1 MALIVIDGFDSYQ
14 GVPDLFSRV
23 GALQW
28 VELGGFEEPTIL
40 FVPGRTGAGQAL
52 AFAGGGL
59 AAIDQDQTIAAGFN
73 VNLTTGYLGFAVLP
87 AGVAQLPSWDLQLL
101 DWGSSL
107 AQLTVRFNLFGGI
120 ITVYAGD
127 PTTTAE
133 PVILAQ
139 SGPGAFSPYIWSFIE
154 IGATIGAS
162 GSFDLHVNGNS
173 AVSGTGA
180 TIYPA
185 PLPVSATSST
195 VFNGFRIR
203 LNTRGAPNQASGT
216 SSSFSIDDL
225 YLCDSTTGPGTYPA
239 NGFLGDVSVLTL
251 HPTANKSV
259 TWTPLA
265 NTNWQEV
272 GTATFEGDASYNSAV
287 TVGDQDLFSF
297 GSLPTN
303 ILAVLGVQMTG
314 AYRKLN
320 ASAQTITQNLVS
332 GGTAVSG
339 APRTLSLSYA
349 YHTDLFTVDPNTSK
363 SWSVAAVNSLAGGYT
378 LAS

>member
-1 MALIVIDGFDSYQ
+1 MRPRWGWPDIALIVTEGFDSYR

-28 VELGGFEEPTIL
+28 VELGGFEQPNIL

-52 AFAGGGL
+52 AFAGDGLPASDQNQTL
-59 AAIDQDQTIAAGFN
+59 AACFN

-107 AQLTVRFNLFGGI
+107 AQITVRFNLFGGI

-127 PTTTAE
+127 PTATAE
-133 PVILAQ
+133 PVVLAQ
-139 SGPGAFSPYIWSFIE
+139 TGPGAFSPYIWSFVE

-162 GSFDLHVNGNS
+162 GSFDVHVNGNS

-185 PLPVSATSST
+185 PLPAGATSSA
-195 VFNGFRIR
+195 VFNGFRVR
-203 LNTRGAPNQASGT
+203 LNTRGAPNQAPET
-216 SSSFSIDDL
+216 SSSFSIDDV
-225 YLCDSTTGPGTYPA
+225 YLCDSTIGPGTYSCSS
-239 NGFLGDVSVLTL
+239 FQGDVAVITL
-251 HPTANKSV
+251 RPTANRSV

-272 GTATFEGDASYNSAV
+272 GTSQFEGDASYNSASA
-287 TVGDQDLFSF
+287 VGDQDLFTF

-303 ILAVLGVQMTG
+303 ILAVLG
-314 AYRKLN
+314 YR
-320 ASAQTITQNLVS
+320 
-332 GGTAVSG
+332 
-339 APRTLSLSYA
+339 
-349 YHTDLFTVDPNTSK
+349 
-363 SWSVAAVNSLAGGYT
+363 
-378 LAS
+378 